1 MLQIAHAFVR
11 TPVRMSRIRWSSNL
25 EVVASESDR
34 LTGDRPAHHESAGSP
49 DARQI
54 DSQDTA
60 RRSTHKGTG
69 TTAGTAGGMAMATMT
84 LTPTVATRTAK
95 TLVNQGNA
103 ACPAPAASRRQQAAA
118 SSELRLTR
126 RGRLVVSIA
135 SVVVAAIAGAG
146 VITVATS
153 TDAVASS
160 TSVVYSVQ
168 PGDTLWGIAG
178 RIRPGADRRETVAA
192 ILQMNPQAA
201 GGVVVGES
209 LRLPR

>member
-1 MLQIAHAFVR
+1 
-11 TPVRMSRIRWSSNL
+11 
-25 EVVASESDR
+25 
-34 LTGDRPAHHESAGSP
+34 
-49 DARQI
+49 
-54 DSQDTA
+54 
-60 RRSTHKGTG
+60 
-69 TTAGTAGGMAMATMT
+69 MATMT

-103 ACPAPAASRRQQAAA
+103 ACPTPAASRRQQAAA

-135 SVVVAAIAGAG
+135 SVIVAATAGAG

>member
-1 MLQIAHAFVR
+1 
-11 TPVRMSRIRWSSNL
+11 
-25 EVVASESDR
+25 
-34 LTGDRPAHHESAGSP
+34 
-49 DARQI
+49 
-54 DSQDTA
+54 
-60 RRSTHKGTG
+60 
-69 TTAGTAGGMAMATMT
+69 MATMT

-103 ACPAPAASRRQQAAA
+103 ACPTPAASRRQQAAA

>member
-1 MLQIAHAFVR
+1 
-11 TPVRMSRIRWSSNL
+11 
-25 EVVASESDR
+25 
-34 LTGDRPAHHESAGSP
+34 
-49 DARQI
+49 
-54 DSQDTA
+54 
-60 RRSTHKGTG
+60 
-69 TTAGTAGGMAMATMT
+69 MATMT

-103 ACPAPAASRRQQAAA
+103 ACPTPAANQRQQAAAA

-135 SVVVAAIAGAG
+135 SVVVAAMAGAG